1 MDSEFLKK
9 LDSHRS
15 REVFAKLISLDF
27 QENPIEQIEGRV
39 TGGSINI
46 DGASAVRRTCS
57 VSMVAKEMNINEF
70 YWGLYSKFKLEIGL
84 KNFVDDKYPNI
95 IWFPQGTY
103 VITSFS
109 TNQTTNNYTISISG
123 KDKMCLLNGEVGGN
137 LPASID
143 FGTEEYH
150 DLETGT
156 TYYNKIPIKQIIREA
171 LHTYALEPYHNI
183 IIEDL
188 EEAGLELLEYRG
200 EEPIYLDY
208 DLTTHQYRNATTNGN
223 KEYRLMINDEIDEEN
238 DPPITLKE
246 LKYLSRVDLID
257 DEASIVWSKDDK
269 PNTNNKRPTYKIARL
284 EYGQTAG
291 YNITELIYAGDLISS
306 IGESLTSILDKIKN
320 MLGEFEYFYDI
331 DGRFIFRKKKNYI
344 NTSFNNII
352 NTTDDKYVENSA
364 YNHQVVYNFEG
375 GNLITAYQNA
385 PNLNNLRN
393 DYSIWG
399 TRKSVSGIE
408 IPVHY
413 RFAIDKK
420 PKSYTSIEV
429 TDYDINKYTPLHKEV
444 NMKPQSS
451 VVYTIEDYDWREIIY
466 QMAKDYY
473 QYGQLESFLSKVI
486 KANPDLENDGS
497 LYPNGR
503 TGYEQYYI
511 DIQGFW
517 RDLYN
522 PKAEPTV
529 FEYKE
534 DGVTSGNSSFV
545 FDKKIYP
552 YGLFIKEGYEVYN
565 TAINKKERKELWKL
579 MPTFQT
585 NEKDKARMEMQP
597 LLDSI
602 KLNIEFEGNEQV
614 FLEDKNGRYKY
625 IITHGNEDGFE
636 VITKKIINQISKEEI
651 FVGYFDNENKLI
663 VDSVKSLIDFIPEE
677 DNWYQ
682 KVEFKEPKLI
692 EEYLNENSL
701 KELYINSDN
710 EYYNYMIQSPL
721 NIYGEL
727 DIEGKIKKDY
737 IKYFFKEYEYYREED
752 DENKNLYW
760 NKNITNAPDTL
771 NFWMDFLDSEGELSQ
786 FAVQVV
792 GNRPK
797 VVNDK
802 DIKSIYFRQVPEI
815 IYINQDDK
823 TTAENE
829 EYSDYELIEL
839 ADYWHYTRIKNLPK
853 EQFSISAQG
862 KSAQETLEQL
872 LYNHSYCV
880 ESITLT
886 AVPIYYLIPNARI
899 LVKDET
905 SKING
910 EYLVNRISIPLTYNG
925 MMSINATKAPTR
937 LF

>member
-84 KNFVDDKYPNI
+84 KNFVDDKYSDI

-109 TNQTTNNYTISISG
+109 TNQTTNNYTVSISG

-143 FGTEEYH
+143 FGVEEYH
-150 DLETGT
+150 DLEAET

-200 EEPIYLDY
+200 EDPIYLLY
-208 DLTTHQYRNATTNGN
+208 DIETNEYENTTLNGDMTGLNEAT
-223 KEYRLMINDEIDEEN
+223 KEMIALN
-238 DPPITLKE
+238 DPKFNYFP
-246 LKYLSRVDLID
+246 RVDLID
-257 DEASIVWSKDDK
+257 TKATVVTFPDSQT
-269 PNTNNKRPTYKIARL
+269 PNKRYQVARL

-291 YNITELIYAGDLISS
+291 YNITELVYAGDLISS
-306 IGESLTSILDKIKN
+306 IGETLTSILDKIKN

-331 DGRFIFRKKKNYI
+331 DGRFVFRRKKIYI
-344 NTSFNNII
+344 N
-352 NTTDDKYVENSA
+352 NTFSTITNTEDDKYVENSA
-364 YNHQVVYNFEG
+364 YNHQTVYTFEG

-399 TRKSVSGIE
+399 TRKGVSGAE

-420 PKSYTSIEV
+420 PISYTSIEV
-429 TDYDINKYTPLHKEV
+429 TQNDIDKYTPLHKEV
-444 NMKPQSS
+444 NMKPQDS
-451 VVYTIEDYDWREIIY
+451 VTYTTKDWDWRELIY

-486 KANPDLENDGS
+486 KANPDLENGGS

-517 RDLYN
+517 RDLYKPN
-522 PKAEPTV
+522 AEPTV
-529 FEYKE
+529 FDYEE
-534 DGVTSGNSSFV
+534 DGLISGEPAFI
-545 FDKKIYP
+545 FDKEKYP
-552 YGLFIKEGYEVYN
+552 YGLFIEEGYVKYDDSLETDKN
-565 TAINKKERKELWKL
+565 RKEKR
-579 MPTFQT
+579 
-585 NEKDKARMEMQP
+585 EKVYVNRYSEKTERYEMQP

-602 KLNIEFEGNEQV
+602 VINFNFDEKTGEQPYHIEEVTG
-614 FLEDKNGRYKY
+614 KKYKY
-625 IITHGNEDGFE
+625 
-636 VITKKIINQISKEEI
+636 VITSDDGYQPIIKNILNRIEKKEI
-651 FVGYFDNENKLI
+651 FIGYFDENNGLI
-663 VDSVKSLIDFIPEE
+663 TEEIIPLICFPAAN
-677 DNWYQ
+677 DNWYY
-682 KVEFKEPKLI
+682 KENFKEVKKIEDYFNEVPGLI
-692 EEYLNENSL
+692 NMYVVNETEN
-701 KELYINSDN
+701 K
-710 EYYNYMIQSPL
+710 YYNYIPLTPL
-721 NIYGEL
+721 NIYGKE
-727 DIEGKIKKDY
+727 DNEGKVKKTY
-737 IKYFFKEYEYYREED
+737 INYFFKEYEYYREED
-752 DENKNLYW
+752 KETKYLYW
-760 NKNITNAPDTL
+760 NKNITEAPDTL
-771 NFWMDFLDSEGELSQ
+771 NFWMDFLDTDGELSQ

-797 VVNDK
+797 VINDK
-802 DIKSIYFRQVPEI
+802 DVKNIYFRQVPEI
-815 IYINQDDK
+815 IYIDSDD
-823 TTAENE
+823 TAG
-829 EYSDYELIEL
+829 YELIEL
-839 ADYWHYTRIKNLPK
+839 ADYWHYTRIRNLPK
-853 EQFSISAQG
+853 EQFTISAQG
-862 KSAQETLEQL
+862 KSAQNALEEL
-872 LYNHSYCV
+872 LYNHSYCI

-886 AVPIYYLIPNARI
+886 AVPIYYLTPNTRI
-899 LVKDET
+899 LVIDES